1 MRSVKHL
8 SNLGHR
14 QVPFFLARSQR
25 SILMQSAT
33 FFDGEGYENMII
45 GFAKVENTYLYI
57 LGLHFIYTSRKK
69 FNISF
74 T

>member
-1 MRSVKHL
+1 
-8 SNLGHR
+8 
-14 QVPFFLARSQR
+14 
-25 SILMQSAT
+25 MQSAA

-57 LGLHFIYTSRKK
+57 LGLYFIYTSRKK
-69 FNISF
+69 INISF

>member
-1 MRSVKHL
+1 
-8 SNLGHR
+8 
-14 QVPFFLARSQR
+14 
-25 SILMQSAT
+25 MQSEA

-57 LGLHFIYTSRKK
+57 LGLYFIYTSRKK
-69 FNISF
+69 INISF